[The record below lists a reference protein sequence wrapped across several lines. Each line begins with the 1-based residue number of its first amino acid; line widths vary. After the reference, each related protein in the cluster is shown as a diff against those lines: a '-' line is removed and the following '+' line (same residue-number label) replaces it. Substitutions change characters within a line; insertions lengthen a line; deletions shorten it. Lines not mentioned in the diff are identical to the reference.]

1 MTFDE
6 IGLWVNVTLCIL
18 SFILAAISVVTVIVS
33 LRQNGKLLKM
43 SSEQLSEMRK
53 ERELAIQPI
62 LTFSNPRFV
71 VEKPRLFYTPPTN
84 EYSLSSRF
92 RLRMD
97 VENISSAVAINIVCT
112 GVGMVHDNENVFVGT
127 PSSTRIN
134 ILGDSKE
141 SLDFMF
147 VERKRGAVFNSLR
160 EESIRMLPQGQ
171 LEVVFMNTSG
181 GAFRMVKR
189 YLIYPGEEELNKI
202 RSWHSIVSSAEV
214 EYKEEFKELRKN
226 RENNDLLF
234 DKLKEKV
241 DKAAGEENEV
251 VIECVE
257 LDDFFVYEP
266 ITIEEYKRIVQ
277 ECHFGRFVGRD
288 RHCFVKDLEGENK

>member
-1 MTFDE
+1 
-6 IGLWVNVTLCIL
+6 
-18 SFILAAISVVTVIVS
+18 
-33 LRQNGKLLKM
+33 
-43 SSEQLSEMRK
+43 
-53 ERELAIQPI
+53 
-62 LTFSNPRFV
+62 
-71 VEKPRLFYTPPTN
+71 
-84 EYSLSSRF
+84 
-92 RLRMD
+92 

-112 GVGMVHDNENVFVGT
+112 GVSMVHEAESVFEGK
-127 PSSTRIN
+127 PSSKRIN

-141 SLDFMF
+141 KLDFMF

-160 EESIRMLPQGQ
+160 EESVRMLPQGQ

-189 YLIYPGEEELNKI
+189 YVIYPGEEALNKI

-226 RENNDLLF
+226 REKNSLLF

-241 DKAAGEENEV
+241 DRAAGEESEV

-277 ECHFGRFVGRD
+277 ECHFGIFVGRNK
-288 RHCFVKDLEGENK
+288 HCLQFEPLSGQ